1 MEKPGQH
8 NPDEEKNSAGSGHGV
23 PGMDNS
29 DSGTSNITFAVAA
42 SFALLVISL
51 SLIFYSFNLSSRIN
65 QQQDQIEILETRIT
79 DLKKKINQQED
90 VLSMIRSRSTNV
102 IRLKGMSVNPGG
114 YGAVIRDTIRNSLAL
129 HTSNLPPVSGDSV
142 YQLWSIRNNQ
152 PSSLGTFH
160 IQPSAV
166 DTFILFRD
174 IIGNNKLGTD
184 TYTVTLET
192 GDANDQP
199 SGKIYLVGKKTVQ

>member
-8 NPDEEKNSAGSGHGV
+8 IPDGENKSAGDGIGE

-29 DSGTSNITFAVAA
+29 SSGNHNITFAVAA

-65 QQQDQIEILETRIT
+65 RQQQQIEMLETRLS
-79 DLKKKINQQED
+79 DLKEKISQQEV
-90 VLSMIRSRSTNV
+90 VLSMIRSRSTYI

-114 YGAVIRDTIRNSLAL
+114 HGAVIRDTVRNSLAL

-160 IQPSAV
+160 IQPAAV
-166 DTFILFRD
+166 DTFIMFRD
-174 IIGNNKLGTD
+174 LTGRNKLEAD

-192 GDANDQP
+192 GGVQDKP